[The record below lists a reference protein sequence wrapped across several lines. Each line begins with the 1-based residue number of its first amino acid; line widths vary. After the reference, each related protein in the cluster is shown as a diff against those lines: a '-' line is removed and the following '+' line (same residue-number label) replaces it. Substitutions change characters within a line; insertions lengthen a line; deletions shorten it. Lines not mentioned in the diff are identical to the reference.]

1 MYNTNMI
8 PEWVIRKN
16 CRGIYLGDAACILAI
31 MDGTCAFTK
40 ETEKALLFEWTNT
53 MNGCKCAGG
62 SFWVAKS
69 LLK

>member
-31 MDGTCAFTK
+31 LDGTCAFTK

-53 MNGCKCAGG
+53 MNSCKCAGG
-62 SFWVAKS
+62 MKKKKKS